1 MYMPNIETII
11 INTIVKIKNNIPN
24 QYGVLIDL
32 VKQEID
38 TLEYQLRAL
47 SYNYIGDRPFNI
59 INDSTEDI
67 LDNYRL
73 VLPNIKPRLIMVFGP
88 SASGKTSSSSE
99 MIKMISETNLD
110 FPTCFMTLDGG
121 KFRKASNVFQMI
133 LKHAKEHDIDIVSH
147 NIFPKVKH
155 TIIKYYENQITRYNT
170 MISLYIPITLGKT
183 HVQSYSKYIDM
194 TNDSNWIGILIW
206 QHKFECIYEGKYKCN
221 GCAKSGNERESIEGK
236 KYKLYKWEA
245 SMERGLIEVKK
256 AQGGMYNIHNGG
268 RIDSTITVLSL

>member
-1 MYMPNIETII
+1 MYMQNIETII
-11 INTIVKIKNNIPN
+11 INTIIKIKNNIPN
-24 QYGVLIDL
+24 QYAVLIDL
-32 VKQEID
+32 VKQETD
-38 TLEYQLRAL
+38 MLEYQLRAL

-73 VLPNIKPRLIMVFGP
+73 ILPNIKPRLIMVFGP

-99 MIKMISETNLD
+99 MIKIISDTNPN

-133 LKHAKEHDIDIVSH
+133 LKHAKEHEIDIVSH

-155 TIIKYYENQITRYNT
+155 TIMKYYENQIARYNT

-183 HVQSYSKYIDM
+183 YIQSYSKYIDM
-194 TNDSNWIGILIW
+194 TNDFNWIGILIW
-206 QHKFECIYEGKYKCN
+206 QHKFKCIYEGKYKCN
-221 GCAKSGNERESIEGK
+221 GCAKSGSERERIEGK

-268 RIDSTITVLSL
+268 RIDSVVTHCLI